1 MEEYYTSPL
10 RILLGLAAGTFTG
23 AALVVLWLMSSV
35 TDVGYLIEY
44 GPRHAAI
51 YFVYAAVIWALGL
64 VLAAPLPWA
73 IFHRL
78 NIRGWQAA
86 AALGT
91 LLTFLVN
98 IAVLTKG
105 FGAIGSF
112 AFSAADSQ
120 GPTWIDGRLTAH
132 GWANALQFAA
142 TCAVFGAC
150 VGLVVW
156 RVAYRRAKM
165 AVPGGG
171 TR

>member
-1 MEEYYTSPL
+1 
-10 RILLGLAAGTFTG
+10 
-23 AALVVLWLMSSV
+23 MSSV
-35 TDVGYLIEY
+35 TDVGYLLEY

-51 YFVYAAVIWALGL
+51 YFVYAAVIWAVGL
-64 VLAAPLPWA
+64 VLAASWPWA
-73 IFHRL
+73 ILHRL

-91 LLTFLVN
+91 MLTFLVTL
-98 IAVLTKG
+98 AVLTNG
-105 FGAIGSF
+105 FGAIGTF

-132 GWANALQFAA
+132 GWANAVDFAA
-142 TCAVFGAC
+142 TCAAIGAC

-156 RVAYRRAKM
+156 RVAYRRAAIAM
-165 AVPGGG
+165 PDGE